1 MVGGD
6 VSVPTLEGEREVEVP
21 AGSQPGDAITLK
33 GLGLP
38 KLRGRG
44 RGRGAEHVVLD
55 VVVPRK
61 LSRKQRD
68 LARQLHESLD
78 GKRR

>member
-1 MVGGD
+1 M
-6 VSVPTLEGEREVEVP
+6 PTLEGEREVEIP

-38 KLRGRG
+38 RLRGRG
-44 RGRGAEHVVLD
+44 RSRGDEHVLVD

-61 LSRKQRD
+61 LNRKQRD